1 MRTWR
6 LLVVVGTKAALQMC
20 NGCRQTNRVHERH
33 AQVEVGQQRFGVLD
47 HAQHALSMR
56 AGERL
61 LLQPCLLV
69 RLLPFALRFALC
81 GLLAF
86 ADETLLLVLDA
97 SQSIDFFRLFAL
109 DFCGSVE
116 SDADWGAAGGTD

>member
-1 MRTWR
+1 MFAPPPPPTAAATAAASLRNLKR
-6 LLVVVGTKAALQMC
+6 SSALYLLSL
-20 NGCRQTNRVHERH
+20 
-33 AQVEVGQQRFGVLD
+33 LD
-47 HAQHALSMR
+47 LT
-56 AGERL
+56 
-61 LLQPCLLV
+61 CLLV
-69 RLLPFALRFALC
+69 RFLPFPLRFALC